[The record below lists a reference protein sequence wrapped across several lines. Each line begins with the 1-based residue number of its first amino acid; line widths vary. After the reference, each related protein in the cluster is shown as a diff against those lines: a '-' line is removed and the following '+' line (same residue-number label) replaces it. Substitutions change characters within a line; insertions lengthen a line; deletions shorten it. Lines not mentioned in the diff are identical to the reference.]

1 MKWHPKKESSIFWT
15 HNHRGI
21 VIIFKKIQVHTIC
34 RSKIVVQTDQPLD
47 WSMRNH
53 IGRRTTKGLRS
64 VSGNFP
70 SYPRN
75 TNSLNRWPNNSR
87 VRFERRN
94 LKPNTSFNREKKRKG
109 KKRWIR
115 LDSSHN
121 YDCIDSTGGNGVSK
135 KKKKERDEARYA
147 PSIKYACVC
156 VESKSHRWETVWTL
170 LAGQRRTNMLSDRNT
185 SFDFFDGFNEEY

>member
-1 MKWHPKKESSIFWT
+1 MKWHPKKESSIFWNVFWT

-21 VIIFKKIQVHTIC
+21 VIIFKKIQVYTIC

-53 IGRRTTKGLRS
+53 IGRRTAKGLRS

-70 SYPRN
+70 SYLRN

-94 LKPNTSFNREKKRKG
+94 LKPNTSLNHEKKGKERRDGFALIARIITIASIRPEETVFRKKRK
-109 KKRWIR
+109 K
-115 LDSSHN
+115 N
-121 YDCIDSTGGNGVSK
+121 VT
-135 KKKKERDEARYA
+135 
-147 PSIKYACVC
+147 
-156 VESKSHRWETVWTL
+156 
-170 LAGQRRTNMLSDRNT
+170 RRVTHQI
-185 SFDFFDGFNEEY
+185 